1 MKLSDIH
8 PGSLIRKAR
17 ATWRDSLILLREF
30 RLPLA
35 LFTILVLG
43 SGWLY
48 FILSQN
54 TPHPLDNLAES
65 FYFIITLT
73 FLNPM
78 YEFPKIW
85 YLQVFFFLMPVAGIG
100 ILALG
105 LADFGTSFFNRRA
118 RSKEWQMAVASTFS
132 NHMILIGLGHLGFRV
147 VNRLCEM
154 GEEVVVIEVD
164 PRSDLQQAIERL
176 EVPLINDDATREV
189 VLEAAGVRR
198 ARTIILCTQN
208 DSLNLEVALKA
219 RALKPDIEVVVRI
232 FDDSFASSLQKQ
244 FGFRALSATG
254 MAAPVFAASATNID
268 LTPPV
273 IIEGK
278 PHILAR
284 IKVNASSH
292 LRNLTVNQVEEKY
305 HTSLVVL
312 SRNGDR
318 KFHPEGSLEICQ
330 NDSLAVFGAPEDIDK
345 LIHDNR

>member
-8 PGSLIRKAR
+8 PGSLIRKVR
-17 ATWRDSLILLREF
+17 AAWRDSIILLREF
-30 RLPLA
+30 RLPLS
-35 LFTILVLG
+35 LFTFLILG

-48 FILSQN
+48 FHLSQN
-54 TPHPLDNLAES
+54 TSSQVNNLAES
-65 FYFIITLT
+65 FYFIVTLT
-73 FLNPM
+73 FLNPIFN
-78 YEFPKIW
+78 FPKIW
-85 YLQVFFFLMPVAGIG
+85 YLQIFYFVMPVAGIG

-105 LADFGTSFFNRRA
+105 LADFGTLFFNRHA

-132 NHMILIGLGHLGFRV
+132 NHIVLIGLGHLGFRV
-147 VNRLCEM
+147 VNRLREM
-154 GEEVVVIEVD
+154 GEELVVIEVN
-164 PRSDLQQAIERL
+164 PRPDLQQAIERL
-176 EVPLINDDATREV
+176 DVPLINDDATREV
-189 VLEAAGVRR
+189 ILEAAGVRR
-198 ARTIILCTQN
+198 AKTIILCTQN

-219 RALKPDIEVVVRI
+219 RALKPDIDVVVRI

-292 LRNLTVNQVEEKY
+292 LRSLTVNQVEEKF

-318 KFHPEGSLEICQ
+318 KFHPEGGLEICE